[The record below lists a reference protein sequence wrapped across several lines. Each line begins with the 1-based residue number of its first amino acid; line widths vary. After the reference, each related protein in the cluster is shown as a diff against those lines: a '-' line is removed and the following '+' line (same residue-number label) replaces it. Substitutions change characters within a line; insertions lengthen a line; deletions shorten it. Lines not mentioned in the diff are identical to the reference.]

1 VIIRNATLL
10 DFQDLSQRRGVDL
23 RITDGRIAEIGPGL
37 AGDGPGRGSARRRA
51 RESSESAAREPAR
64 RRDLE
69 SADSASQGEEL
80 IDASG
85 MYVIP
90 GLVNLHAHAAMTLL
104 RGAAEDVNEE
114 RWFND
119 YVWMYERNLTP
130 EDVYIGTLLG
140 AAEMLL
146 SGVTCV
152 ADHYFNMDRA
162 FQAYRQAGMR
172 ADLSWT
178 VFGTGEGWEEQV
190 QRALEFLREYRDR
203 DPRIT
208 LSLGPHSPYICHRS
222 FLHRIADQ
230 ASEMDLKMHI
240 HVSETGEQVQRSL
253 AEHGKTPV
261 VILADTGV
269 LRPGTILAHAYY
281 ATDGDLELI
290 REAGAGVAH
299 CAKTYLKFGDVQDF
313 LLRALAAGVPVG
325 LGTDGPCS
333 NNTLSIFEAAR
344 DAAFIAKSIRDD
356 AEVAPIAEVLPLVHR
371 GGEILGFPGYGRIRE
386 GGLADLVLI
395 DPATANM
402 VPEHNV
408 FANLLYSLNQGNIHT
423 VIVDGRVAVRQG
435 VLVNIDLREVI
446 AKTLE
451 VLTRITKR
459 DYDGPLQ
466 RY

>member
-10 DFQDLSQRRGVDL
+10 CFQDLSQRRPVDL
-23 RITDGRIAEIGPGL
+23 RIADGRIVEIGEGL
-37 AGDGPGRGSARRRA
+37 SGRGSSRGSARR
-51 RESSESAAREPAR
+51 PAHG
-64 RRDLE
+64 
-69 SADSASQGEEL
+69 SNQSEEL

-104 RGAAEDVNEE
+104 RGAAE
-114 RWFND
+114 
-119 YVWMYERNLTP
+119 
-130 EDVYIGTLLG
+130 
-140 AAEMLL
+140 MLL

-152 ADHYFNMDRA
+152 ADHYFHMDRA

-172 ADLSWT
+172 ADLSWA
-178 VFGTGEGWEEQV
+178 VFGTGEGWERQGEQT
-190 QRALEFLREYRDR
+190 LEFLRECRDR

-208 LSLGPHSPYICHRS
+208 LSLGPHSPYICPHP
-222 FLHRIADQ
+222 FLRRIADQ
-230 ASEMDLKMHI
+230 AGEMDLKMHI
-240 HVSETGEQVQRSL
+240 HVCETGEQVQQSL

-261 VILADTGV
+261 EVLRETGV
-269 LRPGTILAHAYY
+269 LRSGTILAHAYY
-281 ATDGDLELI
+281 ATEGDLEMI

-299 CAKTYLKFGDVQDF
+299 CAKTYLKFGDVHDF
-313 LLRALAAGVPVG
+313 LPRALAAGVKVG

-344 DAAFIAKSIRDD
+344 DAAFIAKSARDD

-371 GGEILGFPGYGRIRE
+371 GGEILGFPGYGRIEE

-408 FANLLYSLNQGNIHT
+408 FANLLYSLNERNIHM
-423 VIVDGRVAVRQG
+423 VIVDGKVVVRRG
-435 VLVNIDLREVI
+435 AAVNIDLEEVI
-446 AKTLE
+446 AKTVE
-451 VLTRITKR
+451 IVSRITNR